1 MLTTLSLH
9 VYLNYDVM
17 FHAMTF
23 ILSDKE
29 VVFCFANQLKRMLK
43 NTSSETLAPMGISDD
58 IEVVVILEI
67 NQKDDRSQCI
77 SVKFDIVCRAQKY
90 AARSVFCSVV
100 FCYFLV

>member
-1 MLTTLSLH
+1 MLP
-9 VYLNYDVM
+9 
-17 FHAMTF
+17 AMTF

-29 VVFCFANQLKRMLK
+29 EVFCIAKQLKRMLK
-43 NTSSETLAPMGISDD
+43 NTSSETVAPMGISDD

-77 SVKFDIVCRAQKY
+77 PVTEFDRVCRAKKY
-90 AARSVFCSVV
+90 AARSVFCSVA

>member
-1 MLTTLSLH
+1 
-9 VYLNYDVM
+9 M

-29 VVFCFANQLKRMLK
+29 EVFCFANQLKRMLK

-77 SVKFDIVCRAQKY
+77 SVKFD
-90 AARSVFCSVV
+90 SVV
-100 FCYFLV
+100 PKSMLHVQCFALLFFVIFSFSLLSSPGAPAR